1 MKKIIYLLSILSVLV
16 SCNKTDIFSV
26 KEIEGEFTDYKGD
39 VIYAVYEN
47 FESGIITDTI
57 YLDNLKFKKNLKLN
71 DSKTPVYLL
80 DSNLNNITTLFL
92 KESDK
97 VSLSGSSQPYQT
109 VITGDSTNILLAN
122 FFNEN
127 SSLLL
132 KYDSL
137 KKVYIEKH

>member
-1 MKKIIYLLSILSVLV
+1 MV

-71 DSKTPVYLL
+71 DSSIETYCHIIPDIDNKTGMARSGL
-80 DSNLNNITTLFL
+80 ITTEQLDDYLTNNYTEL
-92 KESDK
+92 KNKIRGLGE
-97 VSLSGSSQPYQT
+97 
-109 VITGDSTNILLAN
+109 
-122 FFNEN
+122 
-127 SSLLL
+127 
-132 KYDSL
+132 
-137 KKVYIEKH
+137 